1 MEVPERPVQSLSTSN
16 SEPNSI
22 TSINNQ
28 QSSTE
33 YAVPS
38 IRQHSQ
44 QQQQLLL
51 VNKNNTQ
58 INYFF
63 DDIITICIIDSK
75 KLKVI

>member
-1 MEVPERPVQSLSTSN
+1 MEVPERPEQSISTFN

-22 TSINNQ
+22 SSISNQ

-38 IRQHSQ
+38 TRQHSQ

-51 VNKNNTQ
+51 VSKNN
-58 INYFF
+58 I
-63 DDIITICIIDSK
+63 
-75 KLKVI
+75 

>member
-1 MEVPERPVQSLSTSN
+1 MEVPERPEQSISISN
-16 SEPNSI
+16 SELNI
-22 TSINNQ
+22 NNTSISNQ

-51 VNKNNTQ
+51 VNKNNPLL
-58 INYFF
+58 I
-63 DDIITICIIDSK
+63 
-75 KLKVI
+75 

>member
-1 MEVPERPVQSLSTSN
+1 MEVPERPEQITSTSN

-22 TSINNQ
+22 TFINNQ

-44 QQQQLLL
+44 QQQLLL

-58 INYFF
+58 INYIF
-63 DDIITICIIDSK
+63 DKD
-75 KLKVI
+75 

>member
-1 MEVPERPVQSLSTSN
+1 MEVSEHLEQSISSSNRESN
-16 SEPNSI
+16 SIISV
-22 TSINNQ
+22 SNQ

-38 IRQHSQ
+38 VRQHSQ

-58 INYFF
+58 MNYF
-63 DDIITICIIDSK
+63 
-75 KLKVI
+75 